1 MDAEKVYQMSFGK
14 IYPLLV
20 GKAERKGRTR
30 EEVDQIIAWL
40 TAMGRRRL
48 KERLT
53 RGSVTE
59 ISSDR
64 PLR

>member
-30 EEVDQIIAWL
+30 EEVDQDHCLAD
-40 TAMGRRRL
+40 RL
-48 KERLT
+48 WD
-53 RGSVTE
+53 GG
-59 ISSDR
+59 D
-64 PLR
+64 